1 MARWSPDARTAAT
14 AAALAPYSWRDL
26 TDRMLARLVVG
37 ATDRYGATAFL
48 ASLPGTDPG
57 PSGAAEPTEPD
68 DPRVAVLLPALADRP
83 WRGLTLDR
91 LVTDLVAA
99 LDAWQAGRDVLDRDL
114 RRPTGER

>member
-1 MARWSPDARTAAT
+1 VARWSRDARTAAT

-37 ATDRYGATAFL
+37 ATDRHSVTAFL

-57 PSGAAEPTEPD
+57 PAGAADPTEPD
-68 DPRVAVLLPALADRP
+68 DPRVEVLVRALADRP

-91 LVTDLVAA
+91 LATELVAA

-114 RRPTGER
+114 RWPTGER